1 MTKVLVVE
9 DQRAL
14 ADALELAISAQPDLE
29 CVGAVGT
36 VEAAL
41 PLAAAGTDAV
51 LMDIHLPGAD
61 GIEGTA
67 AIKAAHPE
75 VRVLILTADTD
86 PAVLAAGTAAG
97 AAGFLSK
104 SGALADILAALRA
117 PAGGTLMVGGAAL
130 AALLDPA
137 DGARNVPDGVAPVR
151 LTGRE
156 REVLHLMGEGLAPRA
171 IAERLVISRHTARGH
186 VKNLLMKLGAHSQ
199 LEAVVA
205 ATRAGLLPGE
215 GKTAHLR
222 GADRT
227 V

>member
-14 ADALELAISAQPDLE
+14 ADALELAITAQPDLE
-29 CVGAVGT
+29 CVGAVGS

-41 PLAAAGTDAV
+41 PLAAAGTDTV

-67 AIKAAHPE
+67 ALRAAHPGI
-75 VRVLILTADTD
+75 RVLILTADTD
-86 PAVLAAGTAAG
+86 PAVLAAATAAG

-104 SGALADILAALRA
+104 SSGLSDILAAVRA
-117 PAGGTLMVGGAAL
+117 PAGGPLLVEGAAL
-130 AALLDPA
+130 AAVLGPA
-137 DGARNVPDGVAPVR
+137 GGGRNGPGETGPAR
-151 LTGRE
+151 LTARE
-156 REVLHLMGEGLAPRA
+156 REVLRLLGEGLSPRA

-186 VKNLLMKLGAHSQ
+186 VKNVLMKLGAHSQ

-205 ATRAGLLPGE
+205 ATRAGLLPG
-215 GKTAHLR
+215 
-222 GADRT
+222 D
-227 V
+227 